1 MFLFKRKN
9 KDKDAKEV
17 QALDIEKNK
26 PCVYV
31 LLNTDSAFLARGE
44 PEGEPGAANLQLR
57 LTAGNTNDV
66 VDAEIVQAVPSD
78 KSLHVVIGRVILR
91 RGNLIVLDPVREA
104 GSEVRQNFRMPV
116 DFDSFAYPLDGGRI
130 AFRAID
136 LSCGGIAF
144 SSSYPFEVGQRY
156 EVVIPI
162 IDEGPLILMCQV
174 LRTASYN
181 ASAMYG
187 AKFTDLL
194 NDEESMVREA
204 VFNVQLQSVQTRSKK
219 K

>member
-104 GSEVRQNFRMPV
+104 GSEVRQNFRMPM
-116 DFDSFAYPLDGGRI
+116 DFDSFAYPPDGGR
-130 AFRAID
+130 ASFRAID

-162 IDEGPLILMCQV
+162 TDEGPLILVCQV
-174 LRTASYN
+174 LRTAPYN
-181 ASAMYG
+181 GTNMYG
-187 AKFTDLL
+187 AKFIDLL
-194 NDEESMVREA
+194 NDEETMVREA
-204 VFNVQLQSVQTRSKK
+204 VFNVQLQSMQTRSKK